1 MPDAIFSRTITVLP
15 VTDVE
20 AATDWY
26 AAVLGFATIF
36 LKSGEEPANY
46 AVLQQG
52 GLQVHLI
59 LDENPSYRSWTNAG
73 TAYLYLKSTNIE
85 LAYEEIKAKPVQL
98 KQGLERAPWGLLGFL
113 LTDPDGNEIRVE
125 EETEL
130 RS

>member
-1 MPDAIFSRTITVLP
+1 MPDTIFSRTLTVLP
-15 VTDVE
+15 VTDLL
-20 AATDWY
+20 AAAEWY
-26 AAVLGFATIF
+26 ADVLGFETIF

-46 AVLQQG
+46 AVLQRG

-59 LDENPSYRSWTNAG
+59 LDEDPSYRSWTNAG
-73 TAYLYLKSTNIE
+73 TGYLYLKSTNIE
-85 LAYEEIKAKPVQL
+85 LAFEEIKSKPVQW

-113 LTDPDGNEIRVE
+113 LNDPDGNEIRVE